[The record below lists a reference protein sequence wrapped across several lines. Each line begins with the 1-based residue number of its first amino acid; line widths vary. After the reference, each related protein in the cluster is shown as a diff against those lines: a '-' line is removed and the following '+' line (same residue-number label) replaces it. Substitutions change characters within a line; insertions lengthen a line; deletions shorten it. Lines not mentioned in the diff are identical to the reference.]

1 MNVVKKIND
10 GNKKQGTKAAGCRA
24 NISTDPVLQENIDAG
39 KQRCACPFILQLCPS
54 RCALPANG
62 TERRATFRCCSH
74 HAHAQATA
82 HAPARRRNVNAATA
96 TRVHARQRPPAG
108 GGARVAVLSR
118 RFYARAVVGPAAST
132 SGGWVWKTTAALI
145 IYW

>member
-24 NISTDPVLQENIDAG
+24 NISIDPVLQENIDAG

-82 HAPARRRNVNAATA
+82 HAPARRRNVNGLAPGPRERGHRHARARATA
-96 TRVHARQRPPAG
+96 TAGRWWRARRRPVAAILRARGGRAG
-108 GGARVAVLSR
+108 S
-118 RFYARAVVGPAAST
+118 
-132 SGGWVWKTTAALI
+132 I
-145 IYW
+145 H